1 MSRTKIDSPWIILVS
16 SIFVTSL
23 LTSNI
28 IAVKIVDFGTLPLL
42 GAIVVDAA
50 IIVFPI
56 SYIIGDVLTEVY
68 GFHMARRIIWIGFL
82 CNLIMVVFIY
92 IGGLLTPSSI
102 WAGQES
108 YTEVLGFSRRLIVAS
123 FLAYLVGEFAN
134 SYILAKLK
142 IRMRGRLLF
151 VRTISSTVVGQG
163 LDSLIFVFV
172 AFGGLLTLNDMIR
185 MVLINWGF
193 KVFYEAVATPV
204 TYVVIDFL
212 KNKEGIDTYDSGLTL
227 NPFFKRRR

>member
-1 MSRTKIDSPWIILVS
+1 MSRTNLDSPWIILVS
-16 SIFVTSL
+16 SVFVTSL

-68 GFHMARRIIWIGFL
+68 GFHIARRIIWIGFL

-92 IGGLLTPSSI
+92 VGGLLTPSSI

-108 YTEVLGFSRRLIVAS
+108 YTEILGFSR
-123 FLAYLVGEFAN
+123 
-134 SYILAKLK
+134 
-142 IRMRGRLLF
+142 
-151 VRTISSTVVGQG
+151 
-163 LDSLIFVFV
+163 
-172 AFGGLLTLNDMIR
+172 
-185 MVLINWGF
+185 
-193 KVFYEAVATPV
+193 
-204 TYVVIDFL
+204 
-212 KNKEGIDTYDSGLTL
+212 
-227 NPFFKRRR
+227 

>member
-1 MSRTKIDSPWIILVS
+1 MNRTNIDSPWIILIS

-28 IAVKIVDFGTLPLL
+28 IAVKLVDFGTLPLL
-42 GAIVVDAA
+42 GAMVVDAA

-68 GFHMARRIIWIGFL
+68 GFHMARRIIWIGFI
-82 CNLIMVVFIY
+82 CNLIMVIFIY

-102 WAGQES
+102 WPGQES
-108 YTEVLGFSRRLIVAS
+108 YTEILGFSRRLIIAS
-123 FLAYLVGEFAN
+123 FLAYLFGEFAN

-142 IRMRGRLLF
+142 IRMKGKFLF
-151 VRTISSTVVGQG
+151 VRTISSTLVGQG

-193 KVFYEAVATPV
+193 KVFYETVATPL
-204 TYVVIDFL
+204 TYGVINFL
-212 KNKEGIDTYDSGLTL
+212 KNKEGIDIYDNGLTF
-227 NPFFKRRR
+227 NPFFKKN

>member
-1 MSRTKIDSPWIILVS
+1 MD
-16 SIFVTSL
+16 
-23 LTSNI
+23 
-28 IAVKIVDFGTLPLL
+28 
-42 GAIVVDAA
+42 
-50 IIVFPI
+50 
-56 SYIIGDVLTEVY
+56 
-68 GFHMARRIIWIGFL
+68 
-82 CNLIMVVFIY
+82 
-92 IGGLLTPSSI
+92 
-102 WAGQES
+102 
-108 YTEVLGFSRRLIVAS
+108 
-123 FLAYLVGEFAN
+123 LVGEFAN

-204 TYVVIDFL
+204 TYGVIDFL

-227 NPFFKRRR
+227 NPFFKRS

>member
-1 MSRTKIDSPWIILVS
+1 MNRTNIDSPWIILIS

-28 IAVKIVDFGTLPLL
+28 IAVKLVDFGTLPLL
-42 GAIVVDAA
+42 GAMVVDAA

-68 GFHMARRIIWIGFL
+68 GFHMARRIIWIGFI
-82 CNLIMVVFIY
+82 CNLIMVIFIY

-102 WAGQES
+102 WPGQES
-108 YTEVLGFSRRLIVAS
+108 YTEILGFSRRLIIAS
-123 FLAYLVGEFAN
+123 FLAYLFGEFAN

-142 IRMRGRLLF
+142 IRMKGKFLF
-151 VRTISSTVVGQG
+151 VRTISSTLVGQG

-193 KVFYEAVATPV
+193 KVFYETVATPL
-204 TYVVIDFL
+204 TYGVINFL
-212 KNKEGIDTYDSGLTL
+212 KNKEGIDIYDNGLTF
-227 NPFFKRRR
+227 NPFFKRN

>member
-1 MSRTKIDSPWIILVS
+1 MSRINTGSPWIILIS

-42 GAIVVDAA
+42 GAMVVDAA

-68 GFHMARRIIWIGFL
+68 GFHIARRIIWIGFL

-92 IGGLLTPSSI
+92 LGGQLTPSSI
-102 WAGQES
+102 WPGQES
-108 YTEVLGFSRRLIVAS
+108 YTEILGFSRRLIVAS
-123 FLAYLVGEFAN
+123 FLAYLFGEFAN

-142 IRMRGRLLF
+142 IRMKGKLLF
-151 VRTISSTVVGQG
+151 VRTISSTLVGQG

-193 KVFYEAVATPV
+193 KVFYETAATPV
-204 TYVVIDFL
+204 TYGVINFL
-212 KNKEGIDTYDSGLTL
+212 KHKEGIDTYDTGLTF
-227 NPFFKRRR
+227 NPFFKRN

>member
-1 MSRTKIDSPWIILVS
+1 MNKTNIDSPWIILIAA
-16 SIFVTSL
+16 IFVTSL

-68 GFHMARRIIWIGFL
+68 GFHIARRIIWIGFL
-82 CNLIMVVFIY
+82 CNLIMVIFIY

-102 WAGQES
+102 WPGQES
-108 YTEVLGFSRRLIVAS
+108 YTEILGFSRRLIVAS
-123 FLAYLVGEFAN
+123 FLAYLCGEFAN

-142 IRMRGRLLF
+142 IRMKGKLLF
-151 VRTISSTVVGQG
+151 VRTISSTLVGQG

-172 AFGGLLTLNDMIR
+172 AFGGLLTLNDIIR

-193 KVFYEAVATPV
+193 KVFYETVATPV
-204 TYVVIDFL
+204 TYGVINFL
-212 KNKEGIDTYDSGLTL
+212 KHKEGIDTYDTGLTF
-227 NPFFKRRR
+227 NPFFKRN

>member
-1 MSRTKIDSPWIILVS
+1 MNRTNIGSPWIILVA

-68 GFHMARRIIWIGFL
+68 GFHVARRIIWIGFL

-92 IGGLLTPSSI
+92 VGGLLTPSSL

-108 YTEVLGFSRRLIVAS
+108 YTEILGFSRRLIVAS

-142 IRMRGRLLF
+142 IRMKGKLLF
-151 VRTISSTVVGQG
+151 VRTISSTLVGQG

-172 AFGGLLTLNDMIR
+172 AFGGLLTLDDMIR

-204 TYVVIDFL
+204 TYGVIDFL
-212 KNKEGIDTYDSGLTL
+212 KNKEGIDAYDSGLTL
-227 NPFFKRRR
+227 NPFFKRS

>member
-1 MSRTKIDSPWIILVS
+1 MSRTNLDSPWIILVS
-16 SIFVTSL
+16 SVFVTSL

-68 GFHMARRIIWIGFL
+68 GFHIARRIIWIGFL

-92 IGGLLTPSSI
+92 VGGLLTPSSI

-108 YTEVLGFSRRLIVAS
+108 YTEILGFSRRLIVAS

-204 TYVVIDFL
+204 TYGVIDFL
-212 KNKEGIDTYDSGLTL
+212 KNKEGIDKYDNGLTL
-227 NPFFKRRR
+227 NPFFKRN